1 MDLWA
6 LGCIIYQMV
15 SGLPPF
21 RTFHRLRYAAA
32 ASQTASVNR
41 ISQKYSAGV
50 VALKPQT
57 IPWDSTDSKI
67 FTFRGADYAIFQS
80 ILKLEYNFPDDF
92 DPEAKRLVEL
102 LLKLE
107 PKERATIEDLQKD
120 QFYAQLDIDNI
131 HTQEPPQI
139 VPFLPGT
146 EETNWDLVSDP
157 GLDERQ
163 ISRLLGLRLGESNS
177 AENVSNR

>member
-1 MDLWA
+1 MTD
-6 LGCIIYQMV
+6 M
-15 SGLPPF
+15 
-21 RTFHRLRYAAA
+21 RTCH
-32 ASQTASVNR
+32 S
-41 ISQKYSAGV
+41 
-50 VALKPQT
+50 
-57 IPWDSTDSKI
+57 
-67 FTFRGADYAIFQS
+67 RGADYAIFQS

-120 QFYAQLDIDNI
+120 TFYAQLNIDNI
-131 HTQEPPQI
+131 YLQEPPQI

-146 EETNWDLVSDP
+146 EETNWDLVSMP

-163 ISRLLGLRLGESNS
+163 ISRLLGLRLGESS
-177 AENVSNR
+177 TTDNVSLRESLEVTRDSPIMEIYLVFVSEVIFYGLDSSN